1 MAVGPEVLAAWSER
15 LFRAERERRPV
26 KPLTDEEP
34 GITVEEAYQIQLDV
48 VQRKLELGEEVAGHK
63 IGLTSRP
70 MQEMFGVTEPDYGHL
85 FRSMAYASGAVIDY
99 PLLQPR
105 VEAEIAFVLKKDLEG
120 PGVGIHEVMRA
131 TEYVVPA
138 IEVVD
143 SRIENW
149 RIKLPDTVADN
160 ASSGCFVL
168 GDRPSRVEDVD
179 LGLVGMALHEDGEV
193 TQTGAGA
200 AVLGH
205 PALGVAWLAN
215 KLASFGTV
223 LRAGHIV
230 LSGAVSAAVNA
241 RPGARY
247 VANFGRLGRVEA
259 VFPRQEG
266 EA

>member
-1 MAVGPEVLAAWSER
+1 MSVGPEKLAAWAER
-15 LFRAERERRPV
+15 LFRAEKERRPIP
-26 KPLTDEEP
+26 PLTEAESR
-34 GITVEEAYQIQLDV
+34 ITVEDAYRIQLEV
-48 VQRKLELGEEVAGHK
+48 VKKKINLGEEVVGHK

-70 MQEMFGVTEPDYGHL
+70 MQEMFGVGEPDYGHL
-85 FRSMAYASGAVIDY
+85 FRSMDFPSGAVIDY

-105 VEAEIAFVLKKDLEG
+105 VEAEIAFILKKDLEG
-120 PGVGIHEVMRA
+120 PGLGIHDVLRA
-131 TEYVVPA
+131 TDYVVPA

-143 SRIENW
+143 SRIADW

-168 GDRPSRVEDVD
+168 GTRATRVEDVD
-179 LGLVGMALHEDGEV
+179 LELVGMALFEDGEV
-193 TQTGAGA
+193 VQTGAGA

-215 KLASFGTV
+215 KVAAFGTT
-223 LRAGHIV
+223 LKAGHVV

-241 RPGARY
+241 KAGSRY
-247 VANFGRLGRVEA
+247 VVNFGKMGRVEA
-259 VFPRQEG
+259 IFPKLEG

>member
-1 MAVGPEVLAAWSER
+1 MAVGPDVLAAWSER

-26 KPLTDEEP
+26 EPLTDQEP
-34 GITVEEAYQIQLDV
+34 GLTVEDAYQIQLDV
-48 VQRKLELGEEVAGHK
+48 VQRKLELGDEVVGHK

-70 MQEMFGVTEPDYGHL
+70 MQEMFGVGEPDYGHL
-85 FRSMAYASGAVIDY
+85 FRSMAYASGAVIGY
-99 PLLQPR
+99 PLMQPR
-105 VEAEIAFVLKKDLEG
+105 VEAEIAFVLNKDLKG
-120 PGVGIHEVMRA
+120 PGLGIHDVLRA

-168 GDRPSRVEDVD
+168 GDRPTRVEDVD
-179 LGLVGMALHEDGEV
+179 LQVVGMALYEDGEV
-193 TQTGAGA
+193 VQTGAGA

-215 KLASFGTV
+215 KLSEFGTV
-223 LRAGHIV
+223 LRAGHVV

-241 RPGARY
+241 KPGSRY
-247 VANFGRLGRVEA
+247 VVNFGRLGRVEA
-259 VFPRQEG
+259 VFPEREG